1 MASTEILRVRNCIHI
16 TIILYFHLKLMS
28 KSVSLNILGL
38 KPVKVNCMLIYLIL
52 IQLKKLE
59 MSWMKPAACLLF
71 IL

>member
-1 MASTEILRVRNCIHI
+1 MASTKILRVRNCIHI
-16 TIILYFHLKLMS
+16 TVILYFHLKLMF

-38 KPVKVNCMLIYLIL
+38 KPVKVNFMLIYLIL

-59 MSWMKPAACLLF
+59 MSWMKPVACLLF

>member
-1 MASTEILRVRNCIHI
+1 M
-16 TIILYFHLKLMS
+16 F

-38 KPVKVNCMLIYLIL
+38 KPVKVNFMLIYLIL

-59 MSWMKPAACLLF
+59 MSWMKPVACLLF